1 MMCKFFDKKIEQV
14 VSLSEVLAQELYKPM
29 I

>member
-1 MMCKFFDKKIEQV
+1 MMCKFFDKKIEPV